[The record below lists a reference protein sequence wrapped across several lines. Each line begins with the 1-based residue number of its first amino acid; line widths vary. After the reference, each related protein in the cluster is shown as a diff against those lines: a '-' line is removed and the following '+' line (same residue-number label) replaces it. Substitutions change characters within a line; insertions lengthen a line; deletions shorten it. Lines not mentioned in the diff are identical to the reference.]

1 MNESPDSQQLPPESS
16 GANPEDRTD
25 GESTPAG
32 KRTIW
37 PQFRRLLVFQL
48 KLYIDALRDLI
59 MSPMSVVVFLLDVI
73 QGNKGDK
80 ALFESLMQFGRKT
93 ERAINLFDQH
103 DTDDENYRGVDS
115 LLGQVEE
122 LVRKEYADGSV
133 SANARDSIETSLKSL
148 RGRIRQT
155 RQDTE

>member
-1 MNESPDSQQLPPESS
+1 MNESPDSQQLPPGSS
-16 GANPEDRTD
+16 GANPEDRTH
-25 GESTPAG
+25 GESSAPD

-103 DTDDENYRGVDS
+103 DTDDENFRGVDS

-155 RQDTE
+155 RQDNE